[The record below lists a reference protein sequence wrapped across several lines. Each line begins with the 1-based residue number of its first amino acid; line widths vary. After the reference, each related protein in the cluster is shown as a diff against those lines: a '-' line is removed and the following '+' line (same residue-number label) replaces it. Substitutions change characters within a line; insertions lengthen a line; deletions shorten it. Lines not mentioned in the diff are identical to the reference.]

1 MLVAAALVPLLGRH
15 GGLPLWLAALPCVP
29 PVFALL
35 AHALVGPS
43 GAEQPLLPLGAAL
56 NSTGLLVLTLIAP
69 QFAALQ
75 AIWTA
80 LCLAGYALALA
91 FLAREQAFARLC
103 QFLFPVAAG
112 LTALTFA
119 VGTNPMGAGPR
130 QWLAIGPLYFQPSEL
145 LKLGLALLLSREL
158 GEGRRGLLLP
168 LLATGLSV
176 ALLLGQE
183 DLGTALIVLAL
194 AALLA
199 FAARGG
205 ARHFALAGGVVAA
218 SAAALYLLAPRAQ
231 QRLRSWLFPYSD
243 PFGAA
248 YQVIQ
253 AWRALASG
261 GPLGKGL
268 LPGELLH
275 IPAAHTD
282 MIFPVA
288 LERLGLLGLMW
299 LVGGYGLL
307 LRRMTQLGRLAASK
321 TLALTSLGL
330 SVLVVGQA
338 ILIAGGSTGLL
349 PLTGVTLPFVSY
361 GGSSL
366 LACYLALA
374 VADARPFTSARPEGA
389 ACGAKGRVIVV
400 QRLLLAGLG
409 VIAAWAALWQLAGTT
424 LLERFGLA

>member
-1 MLVAAALVPLLGRH
+1 
-15 GGLPLWLAALPCVP
+15 
-29 PVFALL
+29 
-35 AHALVGPS
+35 
-43 GAEQPLLPLGAAL
+43 
-56 NSTGLLVLTLIAP
+56 
-69 QFAALQ
+69 
-75 AIWTA
+75 
-80 LCLAGYALALA
+80 
-91 FLAREQAFARLC
+91 
-103 QFLFPVAAG
+103 
-112 LTALTFA
+112 
-119 VGTNPMGAGPR
+119 
-130 QWLAIGPLYFQPSEL
+130 
-145 LKLGLALLLSREL
+145 
-158 GEGRRGLLLP
+158 
-168 LLATGLSV
+168 
-176 ALLLGQE
+176 
-183 DLGTALIVLAL
+183 
-194 AALLA
+194 
-199 FAARGG
+199 
-205 ARHFALAGGVVAA
+205 
-218 SAAALYLLAPRAQ
+218 
-231 QRLRSWLFPYSD
+231 
-243 PFGAA
+243 
-248 YQVIQ
+248 
-253 AWRALASG
+253 
-261 GPLGKGL
+261 L

-374 VADARPFTSARPEGA
+374 VADGRPFTSARPEGA